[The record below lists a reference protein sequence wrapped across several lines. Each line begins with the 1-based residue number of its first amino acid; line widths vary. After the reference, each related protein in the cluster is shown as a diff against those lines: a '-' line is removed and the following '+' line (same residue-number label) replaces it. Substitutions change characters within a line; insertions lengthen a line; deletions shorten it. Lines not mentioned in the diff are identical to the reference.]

1 MSRSDG
7 PHAAQH
13 MPSPS
18 RLPSTADPVAY
29 FRKNYNIFIMDR
41 LTAVATPVRRE
52 ILQLVWNTERPA
64 GEIAGAFDV
73 TFGAV
78 SQHLRIL
85 REAGLVEV
93 RREGRHRFYRAR
105 KEAMGPIRDVLEAMW
120 VDRLRRL
127 KGLAED
133 REEGTRK

>member
-1 MSRSDG
+1 M
-7 PHAAQH
+7 
-13 MPSPS
+13 
-18 RLPSTADPVAY
+18 DPLSV
-29 FRKNYNIFIMDR
+29 
-41 LTAVATPVRRE
+41 VATPVRRE
-52 ILQLVWNTERPA
+52 ILRLVWETERPA

-127 KGLAED
+127 KGLAEE

>member
-1 MSRSDG
+1 M
-7 PHAAQH
+7 
-13 MPSPS
+13 
-18 RLPSTADPVAY
+18 DPLSV
-29 FRKNYNIFIMDR
+29 
-41 LTAVATPVRRE
+41 VATPVRRE
-52 ILQLVWNTERPA
+52 ILRLVWDTERPA

-127 KGLAED
+127 KGLAEE
-133 REEGTRK
+133 REEGIRK

>member
-1 MSRSDG
+1 M
-7 PHAAQH
+7 
-13 MPSPS
+13 
-18 RLPSTADPVAY
+18 DP
-29 FRKNYNIFIMDR
+29 
-41 LTAVATPVRRE
+41 LSAVATPVRRE
-52 ILQLVWNTERPA
+52 ILRLVWETERPA

-127 KGLAED
+127 KGLAEE
-133 REEGTRK
+133 REEGIRK